1 MNNNIRA
8 AGVPRNKELYV
19 LTNYLK
25 DNALSSLIKYQ
36 KDTAEDER
44 NVDDFFRLLLN
55 WDNTELSKNSVRN
68 KLMNLK
74 QTGGFDEFL

>member
-1 MNNNIRA
+1 MR
-8 AGVPRNKELYV
+8 GVPRNKALYV

-36 KDTAEDER
+36 KDTVEDER
-44 NVDDFFRLLLN
+44 NVDDFFRILLN
-55 WDNTELSKNSVRN
+55 RDNTELRKNSVRN

-74 QTGGFDEFL
+74 QTGGFDEFLSKFQE